1 MTLTEQQIG
10 PVLTDYH
17 EGQGGLEAAIWMANA
32 LATHGRKKRAT
43 ILAVITGIGMS
54 IITYVS
60 LRSA

>member
-10 PVLTDYH
+10 PVLSDYH
-17 EGQGGLEAAIWMANA
+17 EGRGGLEAAIWMANA
-32 LATHGRKKRAT
+32 ISTHGRKKRAA
-43 ILAVITGIGMS
+43 ILAVLTGIGMS

>member
-17 EGQGGLEAAIWMANA
+17 EGRGGLEAAIWMANA
-32 LATHGRKKRAT
+32 ISTHGRKKRAA
-43 ILAVITGIGMS
+43 ILAVLTGIGMS